1 MSLRSDQKALM
12 FLGVVGVLGAGVRVV
27 RAASNEPPQQAQPA
41 LERQA
46 RAADSAAAADRERR
60 AARGSHPGRGR
71 GGRGL
76 SASRGRGVSRDVL
89 DSNRVKPIVPGAA
102 DDHGHV
108 GRRLDLD
115 IATAAQIDSLPGV
128 TPLMAR
134 RIAADRVRRGPFLNL
149 NGLRRVTG
157 AGDQF
162 LRKIDTLVT
171 FSGTFARSEPGD
183 TIVKARRKR
192 R

>member
-1 MSLRSDQKALM
+1 MSLRSDQKALV
-12 FLGVVGVLGAGVRVV
+12 FLGAVGVLGAGVRVV
-27 RAASNEPPQQAQPA
+27 RAASSAPPQATQPA

-46 RAADSAAAADRERR
+46 RAADSAAGADRERLAGRGGR
-60 AARGSHPGRGR
+60 AGRGR
-71 GGRGL
+71 GGRG
-76 SASRGRGVSRDVL
+76 SSRGRGASRDQS
-89 DSNRVKPIVPGAA
+89 DSTRAKPIVPGTA
-102 DDHGHV
+102 DVRGHV
-108 GRRLDLD
+108 GGRLDLD
-115 IATAAQIDSLPGV
+115 VATAAQIDSLPGV
-128 TPLMAR
+128 SPLMAR

-183 TIVKARRKR
+183 TIMKSRRKR